1 MVAAVNISQV
11 DKSFGNLHALS
22 EVNFEIP
29 KGSFFGLL
37 GPNGA
42 GKSTL
47 INIMA
52 GLAHAS
58 SGSVSIMGYDVRRNW
73 RQARQ
78 SLGVVPQELVI
89 DPFFTV
95 SEMLRLQAGY
105 FGCRSSSAWIEE
117 LLHTLNLSDKA
128 NTNLQELSGG
138 MKRRVLIAQ
147 ALVHKPDVVVL
158 DEPTAGVDVELRQV
172 LWKFIKQLH
181 QNGHTI
187 VLTTHYLEEAE
198 ALCDQLAIINNGKL
212 VAFDTKKALL
222 ARASDRFLCISL
234 NNADISNL
242 PSLIKSKVESFVD
255 NQLVLRLHKIQDEIG
270 FILESLL
277 AANIRFSDLHIK
289 DASLEDV
296 FISLT
301 AKEKS

>member
-1 MVAAVNISQV
+1 MVAAVKISQLY
-11 DKSFGNLHALS
+11 KQFGNLDALS
-22 EVNFEIP
+22 GLDFEIP
-29 KGSFFGLL
+29 MGSFFGLL

-52 GLAHAS
+52 GLSRAS
-58 SGSVSIMGYDVRRNW
+58 SGSVSIMGYDVRHNW

-78 SLGVVPQELVI
+78 SLGVVPQELVV

-105 FGCRSSSAWIEE
+105 FGCKSSAWIEE
-117 LLHTLNLSDKA
+117 LLDILNLSDKA

-172 LWKFIKQLH
+172 LWRFIKQLH
-181 QNGHTI
+181 ENGHTI

-198 ALCDQLAIINNGKL
+198 ALCDKLAIIDNGKL
-212 VAFDTKKALL
+212 VAFDTKAALL
-222 ARASDRFLCISL
+222 ARASDRFLCINL
-234 NNADISNL
+234 KNMDISNL
-242 PSLIKSKVESFVD
+242 PSLIKAKVESFID
-255 NQLVLRLHKIQDEIG
+255 DELVLRLDKTKDEVG
-270 FILESLL
+270 SILEGLL

-289 DASLEDV
+289 EASLEDV

-301 AKEKS
+301 GKEKA

>member
-1 MVAAVNISQV
+1 MLAAVKISQLH
-11 DKSFGNLHALS
+11 KQFGNLDALS
-22 EVNFEIP
+22 GLDFEIP

-52 GLAHAS
+52 GLVRAS
-58 SGSVSIMGYDVRRNW
+58 SGSVSIMGYDVRSNW

-78 SLGVVPQELVI
+78 SLGVVPQELVV

-105 FGCRSSSAWIEE
+105 FGCKSSTWIEE
-117 LLHTLNLSDKA
+117 LLDILNLSDKA

-198 ALCDQLAIINNGKL
+198 ALCDKLAIIDNGKL
-212 VAFDTKKALL
+212 VALDTKAALL
-222 ARASDRFLCISL
+222 ARASDRFLCIKL
-234 NNADISNL
+234 NNSDISNL
-242 PSLIKSKVESFVD
+242 PSLIKAKVESFIGD
-255 NQLVLRLHKIQDEIG
+255 ELVLRLHKTEDQIG
-270 FILESLL
+270 SILEGLL

-289 DASLEDV
+289 EASLEDV

-301 AKEKS
+301 GKEKA

>member
-1 MVAAVNISQV
+1 MLAAVKISQLH
-11 DKSFGNLHALS
+11 KQFGNLDALS
-22 EVNFEIP
+22 GLDFEIP

-52 GLAHAS
+52 GLVRAS
-58 SGSVSIMGYDVRRNW
+58 SGSVSIMGYDVRSNW

-78 SLGVVPQELVI
+78 SLGVVPQELVV

-105 FGCRSSSAWIEE
+105 FGCKSSTWIEE
-117 LLHTLNLSDKA
+117 LLDILNLSDKA

-198 ALCDQLAIINNGKL
+198 ALCDKLAIIDNGKL
-212 VAFDTKKALL
+212 VALDTKAALL
-222 ARASDRFLCISL
+222 ARASDRFLCINL
-234 NNADISNL
+234 NNRDISNL
-242 PSLIKSKVESFVD
+242 PSLIKAKVESFIGD
-255 NQLVLRLHKIQDEIG
+255 ELVLRLHKTEDQIG
-270 FILESLL
+270 SILEGLL

-289 DASLEDV
+289 EASLEDV

-301 AKEKS
+301 GKEKA